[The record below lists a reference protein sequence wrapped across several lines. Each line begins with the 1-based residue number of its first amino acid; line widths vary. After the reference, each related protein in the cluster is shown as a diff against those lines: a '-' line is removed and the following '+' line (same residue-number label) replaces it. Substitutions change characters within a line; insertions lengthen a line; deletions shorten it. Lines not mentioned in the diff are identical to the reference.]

1 MAGLRWGIMG
11 AGGIARRFARSL
23 GHVEGASLVALSGR
37 SAVRLDSFA
46 AEFPVDARRRYV
58 SAEDGGERAHQMLVD
73 DPDVDAVYL
82 SLPHGMHERW
92 ACRLLRAGKAVLC
105 EKPAVLSAEE
115 AGRVVSA
122 ARESGSL
129 FVEAMKPRFMPV
141 RARVR
146 ELLASGELGEIRGIE
161 VVHRLDYG
169 DLEGGYLLDPV
180 QGGTLYDL
188 GCYGVAW
195 AENLLGGAIQ
205 VDDVRTRW
213 MVASDGSAV
222 DIADEADL
230 RIGGVP
236 VHFDFAGDAGEY
248 RVECRVTCERGEVSI
263 PMLHRP
269 TGFTV
274 HRFDGPDSSRT
285 AGECIEAPLA
295 VDDFYDEISH
305 TCELIRRGESE
316 SPIMPLSSTVRT
328 ARIIDAVRAA
338 WREPRE
344 RVGGGG
350 GSDGGEDGLGLRSR
364 WGDSSSRGKR

>member
-1 MAGLRWGIMG
+1 
-11 AGGIARRFARSL
+11 
-23 GHVEGASLVALSGR
+23 
-37 SAVRLDSFA
+37 
-46 AEFPVDARRRYV
+46 
-58 SAEDGGERAHQMLVD
+58 
-73 DPDVDAVYL
+73 
-82 SLPHGMHERW
+82 MHERW

-195 AENLLGGAIQ
+195 AEDLLGGAIQ

-263 PMLHRP
+263 PVLHRP

-285 AGECIEAPLA
+285 AGERIEAPLA

-338 WREPRE
+338 WHEPRE

-350 GSDGGEDGLGLRSR
+350 
-364 WGDSSSRGKR
+364 

>member
-58 SAEDGGERAHQMLVD
+58 SAEDGGERAHQMLVN

-169 DLEGGYLLDPV
+169 DFEGGYLLDPV

-195 AENLLGGAIQ
+195 AEDLLGGAIQ
-205 VDDVRTRW
+205 VDDVRTRGW
-213 MVASDGSAV
+213 W
-222 DIADEADL
+222 
-230 RIGGVP
+230 
-236 VHFDFAGDAGEY
+236 
-248 RVECRVTCERGEVSI
+248 
-263 PMLHRP
+263 
-269 TGFTV
+269 
-274 HRFDGPDSSRT
+274 SRT
-285 AGECIEAPLA
+285 APRSTSPTRRTCASEACPCIS
-295 VDDFYDEISH
+295 ISPG
-305 TCELIRRGESE
+305 TRGGTA
-316 SPIMPLSSTVRT
+316 SS
-328 ARIIDAVRAA
+328 AA
-338 WREPRE
+338 
-344 RVGGGG
+344 
-350 GSDGGEDGLGLRSR
+350 
-364 WGDSSSRGKR
+364 

>member
-46 AEFPVDARRRYV
+46 AEFPVEARRRYV
-58 SAEDGGERAHQMLVD
+58 SAEDGGERAHQMLVN

-169 DLEGGYLLDPV
+169 DLEGGYLLDPI

-195 AENLLGGAIQ
+195 AEDLLGGAIQ

-285 AGECIEAPLA
+285 AGERIEAPLA

-338 WREPRE
+338 WHEPRE

-350 GSDGGEDGLGLRSR
+350 
-364 WGDSSSRGKR
+364 

>member
-180 QGGTLYDL
+180 QGGALYDL

-195 AENLLGGAIQ
+195 AEDLLGGAIQ

-338 WREPRE
+338 WHEPRE

-350 GSDGGEDGLGLRSR
+350 G
-364 WGDSSSRGKR
+364 